1 MFENV
6 FEKCHSVLLLQI
18 RPYDN
23 QKALLDHYF
32 SSKTVAVGGKKKLYS
47 KCQPYIYSILIF
59 AVIITFEIKW
69 CKTFF
74 LMQESTM
81 IILLFLILRQ
91 FNHLTRKI
99 TLTEI
104 NDYFFIKNDSCQIL
118 PWNSQCAFQGRFRFK
133 KKLNEGTSII
143 LKKKIFSSLRVI
155 KDRGLE

>member
-69 CKTFF
+69 YKTFF
-74 LMQESTM
+74 NA
-81 IILLFLILRQ
+81 IVYHDYFVILILRQ

-143 LKKKIFSSLRVI
+143 LKKKNLFLIAS
-155 KDRGLE
+155 DQG

>member
-1 MFENV
+1 M
-6 FEKCHSVLLLQI
+6 
-18 RPYDN
+18 
-23 QKALLDHYF
+23 
-32 SSKTVAVGGKKKLYS
+32 YS

-69 CKTFF
+69 YKTFF
-74 LMQESTM
+74 NA
-81 IILLFLILRQ
+81 IVYHDYFVILILRQ

-143 LKKKIFSSLRVI
+143 LKKRSFPHCQWSRIEAWNSYPNLHKSGG
-155 KDRGLE
+155 RGVVCLYM

>member
-32 SSKTVAVGGKKKLYS
+32 SSKTVAVGGKKNCIPSVSHIFIQFSYLQWSSPLRLNDIKLFFNAIVYHD
-47 KCQPYIYSILIF
+47 YF
-59 AVIITFEIKW
+59 VI
-69 CKTFF
+69 
-74 LMQESTM
+74 
-81 IILLFLILRQ
+81 LILRQ

-143 LKKKIFSSLRVI
+143 LKKKIFSSLPVI